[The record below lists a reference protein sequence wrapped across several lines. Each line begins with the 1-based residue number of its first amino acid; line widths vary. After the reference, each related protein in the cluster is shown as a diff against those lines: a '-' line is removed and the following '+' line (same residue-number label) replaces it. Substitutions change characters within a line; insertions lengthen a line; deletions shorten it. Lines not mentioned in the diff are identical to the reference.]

1 MKLIKIQSIES
12 VFVVVPYAKQINLAR
27 ALLLSL
33 SLSRSLW
40 PFWCIRLFYKIQL
53 NLICFDLLVKVQVV
67 FPFHAPANL

>member
-33 SLSRSLW
+33 SI
-40 PFWCIRLFYKIQL
+40 PFALAILMHST
-53 NLICFDLLVKVQVV
+53 LL
-67 FPFHAPANL
+67 

>member
-33 SLSRSLW
+33 SRLLW